1 MKKKQATRKRKQV
14 IVFLVC
20 GCKKP
25 SFLTD
30 DIQTFWHGARCDFV
44 KKTDQRHPEGLMIKR
59 PFYQTRGNLDWHGV
73 LGKIWEFVFLVD
85 DYHYTMTHSWGW
97 VLSVRGFLPTIV
109 LNSHQR
115 LEFWKHQT
123 VPTLSALPWFTPRI
137 AVASFRRWRLPG
149 TFSGSLFLEKKK
161 KTMVNS
167 GLLNN
172 LTCPRCSTTVC
183 TAEIV
188 RGI

>member
-1 MKKKQATRKRKQV
+1 
-14 IVFLVC
+14 
-20 GCKKP
+20 
-25 SFLTD
+25 
-30 DIQTFWHGARCDFV
+30 
-44 KKTDQRHPEGLMIKR
+44 MIKNLL
-59 PFYQTRGNLDWHGV
+59 PDTWKFTLTRLF

-97 VLSVRGFLPTIV
+97 ILSVRIFFPTIV

-149 TFSGSLFLEKKK
+149 KFSGSLFLEKKK
-161 KTMVNS
+161 KTMANS

-172 LTCPRCSTTVC
+172 LTCPHCSTTVC
-183 TAEIV
+183 TAENSE
-188 RGI
+188 RHLKSRDLNLGN